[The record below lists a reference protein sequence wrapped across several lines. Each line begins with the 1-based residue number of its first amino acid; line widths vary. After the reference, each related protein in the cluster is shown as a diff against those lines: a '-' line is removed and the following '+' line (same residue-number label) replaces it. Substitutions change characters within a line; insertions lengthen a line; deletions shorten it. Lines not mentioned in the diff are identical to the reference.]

1 MTPQRSNP
9 PPKPAASPPP
19 SRMSLGALVK
29 GKRSSPVRVVL
40 YGVEGIG
47 KSTFG
52 ADAPGA
58 VFLGAEDGTDHLD
71 VTRFPSPESWQEI
84 LDAVRVLTLE
94 QHDYQTLVVDTLD
107 WAEPML
113 WDFICKRD
121 GFANIEAYGY
131 GKGYSAALDE
141 WRVFLAALDRL
152 RKAKAMNVILLAH
165 SQIRPFKNPEGEDFD
180 RYELKLHAKAGGL
193 IKEWAEHVLFANYET
208 FAAKDS
214 KTKRVRG
221 VSTGARL
228 VYTQRTAAY
237 DAKNRGDLPE
247 SMPLSWADFA
257 AALASHQPADPRAL
271 EAAIRE
277 KTARLSEEDRGKALA
292 AIERA
297 AGDAVKLAKLN
308 DWTNARMGEVE
319 N

>member
-1 MTPQRSNP
+1 MTPQRSSP
-9 PPKPAASPPP
+9 QPRPAPAPPP

-29 GKRSSPVRVVL
+29 GKRTSPVRAVL

-58 VFLGAEDGTDHLD
+58 IFLGAEDGTDHLD
-71 VTRFPSPESWQEI
+71 VTRFPSPEGWQEVM
-84 LDAVRVLTLE
+84 DAVRVLTLE
-94 QHDYQTLVVDTLD
+94 QHNYQTLVIDTLD

-113 WDFICKRD
+113 WDFLCKRD
-121 GFANIEAYGY
+121 NVANIEAYGY

-152 RKAKAMNVILLAH
+152 RKSKGMHIILLAH

-180 RYELKLHAKAGGL
+180 RYEMKLHSKAAGL

-221 VSTGARL
+221 ISTGARL

-257 AALASHQPADPRAL
+257 AALASHQPADPQAL

-277 KTARLSEEDRGKALA
+277 KAERLSEKHKAMALGGIA
-292 AIERA
+292 KA
-297 AGDAVKLAKLN
+297 AGDAVNLAKLN
-308 DWTNARMGEVE
+308 DWCNARMGAVE
-319 N
+319 E